1 MSYSFLR
8 ESKLYIVYGG
18 NKYRIYT
25 SSAITFNQTFAEESY
40 SVKTLHDQSKMFEGS
55 SITKANPASFSFDVP
70 LTIEKDES
78 FVIDLTSDLVAK
90 TGDPESS
97 ASTRHDHDDTVISP
111 KQLKAFDIYIQT
123 GSSTF
128 KLEDAVITGATFDF
142 VPQNQFT
149 VRLEGEGKKLTRAG
163 DESFTIPGSAQSES
177 STRTP
182 LIVYPVITAD
192 SLNMNNIIS
201 VNLQIQNNIEW
212 TPYETLHN
220 SLSVTNSSN
229 AMFPSAYTVGTRITS
244 GEIRQYQ
251 TDSNITQFD
260 DFSTNTDLTIKAI
273 QIGKASNATP
283 FFQIQVNPV
292 MYTARMQIADIYTQ
306 SYDFRSLD
314 NTNSLATQIT
324 QYS

>member
-18 NKYRIYT
+18 TRYRIYT
-25 SSAITFNQTFAEESY
+25 SSAVSFNQTFAEDSY

-55 SITKANPASFSFDVP
+55 IINKANPASFSFEVP

-78 FVIDLTSDLVAK
+78 VIIDLLGDL
-90 TGDPESS
+90 TDG
-97 ASTRHDHDDTVISP
+97 
-111 KQLKAFDIYIQT
+111 QLKKFDIYVVT
-123 GSSTF
+123 TNSTF
-128 KLEDAVITGATFDF
+128 KLENAIITSAEMDF
-142 VPQNQFT
+142 VPDNPFI
-149 VRLEGEGKKLTRAG
+149 VRLEGQGTKLSRAG
-163 DESFTIPGSAQSES
+163 DENFSLPGSAQSES

-182 LIVYPVITAD
+182 LMVYPVITAD
-192 SLNMNNIIS
+192 SLDMNNIIS
-201 VNLQIQNNIEW
+201 INFQLSNDVEW
-212 TPYETLHN
+212 TKYTNLHS

-229 AMFPSAYTVGTRITS
+229 AMFPSAYTVKERTAS

-251 TDSNITQFD
+251 TDNNITQFD

-273 QIGKASNATP
+273 EVGKASNATP
-283 FFQIQVNPV
+283 FFQLQLNPV
-292 MYTARMQIADIYTQ
+292 MYTARMEMGEVFAQ

-314 NTNSLATQIT
+314 NTAIGTRIS